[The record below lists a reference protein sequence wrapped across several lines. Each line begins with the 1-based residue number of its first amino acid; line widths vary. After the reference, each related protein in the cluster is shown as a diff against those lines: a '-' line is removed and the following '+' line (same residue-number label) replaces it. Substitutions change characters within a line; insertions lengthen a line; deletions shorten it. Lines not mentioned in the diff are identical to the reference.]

1 MSFSS
6 ETPIDEIASLDKKLL
21 KNLTKIGYTKVNDLL
36 SHYPKRYENREQFNE
51 FPYEPTESP
60 ICFKG
65 EVIDS
70 SKKFFG
76 RRRFFEALI
85 IDSEGA
91 GLNQI
96 TLRWFNMVFIHKMII
111 VGHKIIVYGK
121 VKKSGKRLII
131 DHPEF
136 EIVDADNANSGIHL
150 DRITPI
156 YPLSS
161 GISQRPLREVLFD
174 IIENLE
180 KDGFPEILPPND
192 LVEMSRIKALLI
204 SH

>member
-1 MSFSS
+1 MSFTA
-6 ETPIDEIASLDKKLL
+6 ETPIDEIGSLDKKLL
-21 KNLTKIGYTKVNDLL
+21 KNLTKIGYTKVTDLL
-36 SHYPKRYENREQFNE
+36 AHYPKRYENRKQFNE
-51 FPYEPTESP
+51 FPYKPTESP

-70 SKKFFG
+70 SKKFYG

-85 IDSEGA
+85 SDSEGA
-91 GLNQI
+91 GINQI
-96 TLRWFNMVFIHKMII
+96 TLRWFNMVFIHKMIL

-136 EIVDADNANSGIHL
+136 EIVDADNENSGIHL

-161 GISQRPLREVLFD
+161 GISQRPLREALFQ
-174 IIENLE
+174 
-180 KDGFPEILPPND
+180 
-192 LVEMSRIKALLI
+192 
-204 SH
+204 HC